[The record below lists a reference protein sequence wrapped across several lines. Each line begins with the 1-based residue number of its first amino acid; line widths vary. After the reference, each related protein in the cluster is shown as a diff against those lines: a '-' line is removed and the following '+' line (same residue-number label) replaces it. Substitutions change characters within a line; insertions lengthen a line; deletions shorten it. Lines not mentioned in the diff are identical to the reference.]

1 MSCFCY
7 LHIFPN
13 DKIYVGT
20 TQKRKPE
27 YRWRRDG
34 SGYIKQPLMWNAIC
48 KYGWENVKHQVI
60 VCETPEEMW
69 EMERE
74 LIKEYDTTNH
84 DKGYNCS
91 LGGESGSTGVVR
103 TEEYKKKQVQS
114 HKGQIPWNKDKV
126 TPESVRQKQRESAKN
141 RPPIT
146 EETRKRLS
154 KSHKGK
160 NTGAKPKLKW
170 LTPNGK
176 IKYMDKLNVGRW
188 HPDWKE
194 VKDD

>member
-1 MSCFCY
+1 MSCYCY

-20 TQKRKPE
+20 TQRIKPE
-27 YRWRRDG
+27 IRWQNG
-34 SGYIKQPLMWNAIC
+34 SGYKKQPLVWRAIQ
-48 KYGWENVKHQVI
+48 KYGWENVKHKVI
-60 VCETPEEMW
+60 ECKTPEEMW

-103 TEEYKKKQVQS
+103 SEEYKKKQRQS
-114 HKGQIPWNKDKV
+114 HKGQKAWNKGKV
-126 TPESVRQKQRESAKN
+126 MSDEFRRKMSKSAKN
-141 RPPIT
+141 RPPIS
-146 EETRKRLS
+146 EETRKKMSEVRT
-154 KSHKGK
+154 GK
-160 NTGAKPKLKW
+160 KRGSYPKYKW
-170 LTPNGK
+170 LTPSGEIK
-176 IKYMDKLNVGRW
+176 IMDKANAQKW